1 MIKNGQYFEAEGGR
15 VFLAESDAK
24 GIAGGY
30 FEVKTANDYVSG
42 YLDSPITVRRMFE
55 LLECPVPEGAKVCQF
70 VNQTYGIVYWTTV
83 LPCGGVLGPSE
94 TGWDMY
100 SYAPSKDTFD
110 LSDLPVTEEVIE
122 SLPEPL
128 QEKWKE
134 LL

>member
-1 MIKNGQYFEAEGGR
+1 MILKGQYFMGAGKHHTKPMLATDENEHGELSPLSNGWGGNPF
-15 VFLAESDAK
+15 VM
-24 GIAGGY
+24 
-30 FEVKTANDYVSG
+30 
-42 YLDSPITVRRMFE
+42 PITVRRMFE

-83 LPCGGVLGPSE
+83 LPCGGVLGPGE
-94 TGWDMY
+94 TKWDKY
-100 SYAPSKDTFD
+100 SYAPSKDTLD